1 MATASDKVDAPGV
14 DLEDGKRSEFAF
26 GDHTADQ
33 ETQSTEPVDPPT
45 SGKADPNKTGVY

>member
-14 DLEDGKRSEFAF
+14 ELDMDKRKEFAL